1 MQIQDAI
8 RKFRHSA
15 HKTVEIIFKFKFSSL
30 QEHLIVQ
37 QSTAPSA
44 TATFGGFL
52 GSLLFDYIYLHPCTT
67 EP

>member
-8 RKFRHSA
+8 RRFRHSV
-15 HKTVEIIFKFKFSSL
+15 HKTVETIFKFSSL

-52 GSLLFDYIYLHPCTT
+52 GSLLIDYTYFHPCTT